1 MLDKMWIGQYLLCCP
16 VMRGRHSLGHDFDI
30 WQLCHHH
37 TFINCRGVL
46 NHWTIYQMW
55 SFLFLFA
62 LSWGSAVFTY
72 SNLVSAIARLLGTN
86 TPGWIWSQPF
96 APGVDVGG
104 WGSTTSSVSAVRPAS
119 QLPALWPPHCPL
131 SSLWAPPAQYF
142 FLRPPRNQTKWE
154 GRHESNIFTLKEK
167 W

>member
-1 MLDKMWIGQYLLCCP
+1 MSPPYIHKLPRCIK
-16 VMRGRHSLGHDFDI
+16 S
-30 WQLCHHH
+30 
-37 TFINCRGVL
+37 L
-46 NHWTIYQMW
+46 NHI
-55 SFLFLFA
+55 SNVVFFIFVCH
-62 LSWGSAVFTY
+62 SWGSAVFTD
-72 SNLVSAIARLLGTN
+72 SNLVSAIARLLVTN
-86 TPGWIWSQPF
+86 PPAGWMSNQIWSQPI

-167 W
+167 